1 MLECEFLPFL
11 QPTEGEG
18 GIGPHAIMVGHI
30 AAPALD
36 GDTPASLSYPIVT
49 GLLRGELLQ
58 GEDVLVVTD
67 SLAMGAITEQYTP
80 AEAAI
85 RALNAGC
92 DILLMPDGL
101 TEAFDGVVAAVENG
115 TISEERL
122 NESVARILRVK
133 QQYAG
138 L

>member
-1 MLECEFLPFL
+1 M
-11 QPTEGEG
+11 
-18 GIGPHAIMVGHI
+18 
-30 AAPALD
+30 
-36 GDTPASLSYPIVT
+36 
-49 GLLRGELLQ
+49 
-58 GEDVLVVTD
+58 LVVTD
-67 SLAMGAITEQYTP
+67 SLAMGAITEQYAP
-80 AEAAI
+80 AEAAVQ
-85 RALNAGC
+85 ALNAGC

-115 TISEERL
+115 TVSEERL